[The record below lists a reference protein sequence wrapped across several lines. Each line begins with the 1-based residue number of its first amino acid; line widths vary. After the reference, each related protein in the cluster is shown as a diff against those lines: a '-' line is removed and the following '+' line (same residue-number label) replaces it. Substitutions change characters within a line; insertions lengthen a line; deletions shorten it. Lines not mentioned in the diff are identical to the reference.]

1 MLKIRKDDTVLVIA
15 GKDRGKKGKVLH
27 VFPKI
32 NRALVERVNMMKKHV
47 RKRRE
52 QDQAGILEME
62 SPINVSNLMVV
73 CKHCSKPTRVGFKL
87 LKDNT
92 KTRTCKKCG
101 EAI

>member
-1 MLKIRKDDTVLVIA
+1 MFKIRKDDTVLVVA

-62 SPINVSNLMVV
+62 SPIHVSNLMVL

-92 KTRTCKKCG
+92 KTRMCKKCG